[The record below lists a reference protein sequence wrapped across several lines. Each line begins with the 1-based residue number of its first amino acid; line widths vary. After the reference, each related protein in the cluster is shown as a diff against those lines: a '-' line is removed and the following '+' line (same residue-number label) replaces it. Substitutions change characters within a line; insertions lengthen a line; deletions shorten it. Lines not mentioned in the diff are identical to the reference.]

1 MHAQKKPASIW
12 ATAHF
17 NKKEVM
23 VGEPLVV
30 TITVYTSTWFTQ
42 PPIFSEIQVA
52 GTLMMK
58 LQQRSGA
65 KSVTIGRN
73 QYPAIEQRF
82 VVYPATIGENILPS
96 FEVITNCPPE
106 GDFKGIERTVETK
119 ERKFTVLPPPEG
131 IDTSQWLSAY
141 SLTLSE
147 TWDRPLKDLKA
158 GDILERR
165 IRVQAGG
172 ALSALIPPADIGNID
187 FGSIYPKKPILGNVQ
202 NKGSFTGSRTEIIT
216 YLIEKDGNFT
226 IPGIEVPWFNLRTK
240 TLEKQTLE
248 PITIEVATN
257 PDLEFILS
265 QQKALQAELAKEE
278 TLETAVEE
286 PFEFLGLN
294 WWQLLLIVLAIMAL
308 LVQTYRIARKF
319 QRSVKKRKEA
329 KLKSEEHY
337 FKLLKRS
344 LDQGERSSII
354 RQLFLWYDRFRG
366 TEYQPDFNDLISR
379 SKDEG
384 LINNVQNAAKSTYKE
399 EEWDRGYR
407 DPDILYKG
415 LLDFKKTRKG
425 KIKQQRSRS
434 WLDLNPK

>member
-147 TWDRPLKDLKA
+147 TWDRALKDLKA

-165 IRVQAGG
+165 IRIQAGG

-226 IPGIEVPWFNLRTK
+226 IPGIEVPWFNLKTK
-240 TLEKQTLE
+240 TL
-248 PITIEVATN
+248 I
-257 PDLEFILS
+257 
-265 QQKALQAELAKEE
+265 
-278 TLETAVEE
+278 
-286 PFEFLGLN
+286 
-294 WWQLLLIVLAIMAL
+294 
-308 LVQTYRIARKF
+308 
-319 QRSVKKRKEA
+319 
-329 KLKSEEHY
+329 
-337 FKLLKRS
+337 
-344 LDQGERSSII
+344 
-354 RQLFLWYDRFRG
+354 
-366 TEYQPDFNDLISR
+366 
-379 SKDEG
+379 
-384 LINNVQNAAKSTYKE
+384 
-399 EEWDRGYR
+399 
-407 DPDILYKG
+407 
-415 LLDFKKTRKG
+415 
-425 KIKQQRSRS
+425 
-434 WLDLNPK
+434 